1 MKRPE
6 TDVQVCVGP
15 NRNLNSY
22 GGSDMADAANMAI
35 PRQKATGVMQ

>member
-6 TDVQVCVGP
+6 TDVQVCIGP
-15 NRNLNSY
+15 NRILNN